1 MKGKLVYPY
10 SDALLQYEFKKEH
23 PLKPD
28 RLKLTHLLS
37 EQLGLMDNVQLI
49 EPKVAERADLE
60 MFHTPD
66 FIDAVVECGDSDSI
80 NARYGLGIVDNP
92 TFPRIYDA
100 AARYVGATLD
110 GMKEIVKGASNAF
123 CISGGLHHAHR
134 SEASGFCI
142 FNDVVTAVMYLQKK
156 KPCRVLYLD
165 IF

>member
-37 EQLGLMDNVQLI
+37 EQLGLMDMVQLV
-49 EPKVAERADLE
+49 EPKVAKRADLE

-80 NARYGLGIVDNP
+80 NARYGLGIADNP
-92 TFPRIYDA
+92 TFPRIGDC
-100 AARYVGATLD
+100 
-110 GMKEIVKGASNAF
+110 KGSIQCF
-123 CISGGLHHAHR
+123 LHFR
-134 SEASGFCI
+134 RTSSCSS
-142 FNDVVTAVMYLQKK
+142 K
-156 KPCRVLYLD
+156 
-165 IF
+165 